1 MKENKNNRKKWLHVR
16 LTEAEYERI
25 QRQFRGTVHDRM
37 SDFARAMLLRKPIIG
52 VYQNTAL
59 KEVLAELS
67 ALKKDIHGIAINYNQ
82 TVRKLNSSALPESV
96 KMLPSLESD
105 HEIILKSLRL
115 VEHYLHQ
122 TAQKWLQS

>member
-1 MKENKNNRKKWLHVR
+1 MKKNKNNRKKWLHVR

-25 QRQFRGTVHDRM
+25 QREFRGTVHHRI

-82 TVRKLNSSALPESV
+82 TVRKLNSYPQAESI
-96 KMLPSLESD
+96 KIHPSLVSE
-105 HEIILKSLRL
+105 HENILKTLGI